1 MDNDDIY
8 IPDPNTYISINLQI
22 KTRSHKINNH
32 AGHFVPLP
40 PQLVQNVQCPWIERG
55 CGGHNRHSLARF
67 DGLAKALDVAG
78 LALMLLLK
86 GNCWAAGYI
95 EDIVH
100 RRLKYIYICFF
111 NTFTAAK
118 TSTQASYCDNPSML
132 CSGTALLFWV
142 SGLLLLCCRSCSF
155 LQHEGQGDR
164 ATVYI
169 EDIHINGHARNQ
181 CSMNCVARSLYIYIY
196 ILYIYI

>member
-100 RRLKYIYICFF
+100 RRLKYIYIYIYVCVFLIHSQQPKLPLRPPIATTLQCSALGQPF
-111 NTFTAAK
+111 
-118 TSTQASYCDNPSML
+118 
-132 CSGTALLFWV
+132 CSGSLAFFCSAV
-142 SGLLLLCCRSCSF
+142 GRVASCNMK
-155 LQHEGQGDR
+155 
-164 ATVYI
+164 AKVTVQPYI
-169 EDIHINGHARNQ
+169 
-181 CSMNCVARSLYIYIY
+181 
-196 ILYIYI
+196 